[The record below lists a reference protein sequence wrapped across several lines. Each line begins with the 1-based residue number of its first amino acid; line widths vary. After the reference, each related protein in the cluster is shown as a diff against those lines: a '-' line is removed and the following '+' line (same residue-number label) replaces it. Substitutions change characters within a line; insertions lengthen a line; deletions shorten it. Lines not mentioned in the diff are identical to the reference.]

1 MLCSGCSQENR
12 DGAKFCRACGAPLNA
27 ICISCHTP
35 LTPDHKFC
43 DNCGLPAGEGAAAR
57 SPGLIS
63 PSGLHP
69 SIDSVYSSAE
79 ASHPDLQSHFGPDG
93 TIAIMFLDIEGSTA
107 IANRIGDLAFMDLLR
122 EHNRIV
128 REQLKLHRGWETK
141 AEGDGFMIVFH
152 SARNGLDCG
161 MSIQKRLA
169 QRNQASEEQVRSRI
183 GLHAGETIKE
193 GDDFFGRNVILAA
206 RVASEAVG
214 GEILVSSV
222 FKALV
227 ESAGD
232 LTWGEPRTAELR
244 GLAGKQ
250 ELWPVIW
257 DG

>member
-12 DGAKFCRACGAPLNA
+12 DGAKFCRACGSPLRA
-27 ICISCHTP
+27 ICPSCHTP
-35 LTPDHKFC
+35 LSPGHNFC
-43 DNCGLPAGEGAAAR
+43 DNCGLPVGEGAASR
-57 SPGLIS
+57 QIIHPGLDS
-63 PSGLHP
+63 
-69 SIDSVYSSAE
+69 SIDRVYTSAE
-79 ASHPDLQSHFGPDG
+79 ASHPDLRPDFAPDG
-93 TIAIMFLDIEGSTA
+93 TIAIMFLDIEGSTE
-107 IANRIGDLAFMDLLR
+107 IADRIGDLRFMELLR
-122 EHNRIV
+122 EHNQIV
-128 REQLKLHRGWETK
+128 REQLKAHGGWETK

-161 MSIQKRLA
+161 MAVQRRLA
-169 QRNQASEEQVRSRI
+169 ERNQASEEQVRSRI

-232 LTWGEPRTAELR
+232 LAWGEPRTAELR

-257 DG
+257 HD